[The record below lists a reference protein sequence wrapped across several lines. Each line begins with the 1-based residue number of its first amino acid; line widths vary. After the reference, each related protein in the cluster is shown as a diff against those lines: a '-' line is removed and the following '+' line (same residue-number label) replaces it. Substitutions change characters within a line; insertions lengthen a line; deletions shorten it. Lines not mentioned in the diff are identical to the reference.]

1 MSAVVERL
9 APAKVNLFLHVGP
22 LADDGYHPLSSLMAF
37 ADVGDVIRFQFDELM
52 TFEITGPFG
61 EGLSPLGDNLVVRA
75 RDMAMAAFEGTWPP
89 FRLTLDKRLPIA
101 AGVGGGSSD
110 AAAALHLLKT
120 ALRLEAGAGEADP
133 LDAIARR
140 LGSDVPACLAA
151 AATFATGRGDDLA
164 APPAF
169 RDLDIVLVN
178 PGALS
183 PTGAVYRAYDEA
195 GAPGGAE
202 APAWPGTLETLEA
215 LVVFLQG
222 TRNDLEAPAIALTP
236 AIGEAL
242 EVLRE
247 QPESLFVRM
256 SGSGATCFA
265 ITANAAA
272 AEALAERLSR
282 RRPDWWVRPSRLK
295 GSLS

>member
-1 MSAVVERL
+1 M
-9 APAKVNLFLHVGP
+9 
-22 LADDGYHPLSSLMAF
+22 
-37 ADVGDVIRFQFDELM
+37 
-52 TFEITGPFG
+52 
-61 EGLSPLGDNLVVRA
+61 
-75 RDMAMAAFEGTWPP
+75 
-89 FRLTLDKRLPIA
+89 
-101 AGVGGGSSD
+101 
-110 AAAALHLLKT
+110 
-120 ALRLEAGAGEADP
+120 
-133 LDAIARR
+133 
-140 LGSDVPACLAA
+140 PACLAGTP
-151 AATFATGRGDDLA
+151 TFATGRGDDLA
-164 APPAF
+164 PPPAF
-169 RDLDIVLVN
+169 PDLDIVLVN

-183 PTGAVYRAYDEA
+183 PTGAVYRAYDDA

-202 APAWPGTLETLEA
+202 PPTWPGALETLEA

-272 AEALAERLSR
+272 AEALAERLVR
-282 RRPDWWVRPSRLK
+282 RRPEWWVRPSRLK
-295 GSLS
+295 GSLG